1 MFCRRR
7 GLSLFRY
14 YTTSTRAKLKSEP
27 LIFKPT
33 FSRAPTEAGKIGP
46 LTHHKFLT
54 LDTMASNTI
63 EPATVVKELE
73 TVEIQVEYSKET
85 PIETT
90 QVAKEIQVETLNN
103 ATMTS
108 VTTMDSD
115 SHAGHV
121 RTVEELG
128 DEPAVGPPP
137 TKKVRVDKKSSKKAD
152 KKMRRLRKTMPE
164 HCSPEDVQWQDI
176 VALLG
181 KDVVDQAIESETEF
195 TSPFE
200 KFEELEVKVVHMC
213 SNGTW
218 LALRSDY

>member
-63 EPATVVKELE
+63 EPATVVRELE

-115 SHAGHV
+115 SHAG
-121 RTVEELG
+121 TLG
-128 DEPAVGPPP
+128 LSRNWETSRLLDHLQP
-137 TKKVRVDKKSSKKAD
+137 KKYALT
-152 KKMRRLRKTMPE
+152 RRAAKRPIRRCEGYAKPCQNIAPQRM
-164 HCSPEDVQWQDI
+164 
-176 VALLG
+176 
-181 KDVVDQAIESETEF
+181 
-195 TSPFE
+195 
-200 KFEELEVKVVHMC
+200 
-213 SNGTW
+213 SNGKILWHSWERTSW
-218 LALRSDY
+218 IRL